1 MESGFCLG
9 LLIGKIFVFLFDWSE
24 IKFDLW
30 SSGADSMWPEK
41 DHPNA
46 HKSLSWP
53 WGGTEPRSI
62 ILCTGIHWGTGV
74 ALNSTLLRMPE

>member
-1 MESGFCLG
+1 
-9 LLIGKIFVFLFDWSE
+9 
-24 IKFDLW
+24 
-30 SSGADSMWPEK
+30 MWPEK

-53 WGGTEPRSI
+53 WGGTEPCSI

-74 ALNSTLLRMPE
+74 ALNPLSYCALGFTEALGWH

>member
-1 MESGFCLG
+1 
-9 LLIGKIFVFLFDWSE
+9 
-24 IKFDLW
+24 
-30 SSGADSMWPEK
+30 MWPEK

-62 ILCTGIHWGTGV
+62 ILCTGIHWGTGGTEPCSIILCTGIHWGTGV
-74 ALNSTLLRMPE
+74 ALNPTLSYCALGFTEALGWH